1 MKIFFRLCLF
11 FAITGGAFAAEQP
24 TALFLLDAQPNIR
37 LYSMGGL
44 LSSLGQTDAA
54 YNPWE
59 LGYTVNPS
67 VSLAHWPG
75 AVLESNYNFVS
86 ALVPYRKLGAFSLS
100 YLTYGTGSETIEEL
114 DGTTR
119 SIQLEDNKLIS
130 LGYGRAITQRLFAGI
145 SVKSLTSTLAA
156 DYKASAMLM
165 DFGLVYRTLND
176 KHSIGVALVNSGSG
190 LKYFETQEPVPTEYK
205 VGYTRKTRPWA
216 NQKIIWGLGYAKSQ
230 VSKAYSLGAEYFP
243 GIPFVSVRAGLNKG
257 DEATKF
263 MAGLGL
269 NYNALDLDFGYDM
282 TSSKLEAEQTPL
294 RFALTWS
301 FGARDAYALGEK
313 YMAGGMK
320 NKAVALWEDIKPREP
335 NYTKAQAA
343 IYQYANPPQLL
354 ASAVLEDDNGDGILS
369 PGEAGNIVVT
379 LSNNGRGRAL
389 MPRTTVEAADKI
401 LALANVDAATYYGS
415 AQELE
420 PGQSVTFKVLVKALE
435 ESEQANLAFNIVTKE
450 ARNFNPEPVLFTLPL
465 KGFSPPQLA
474 LARYTFRE
482 DNSGNSS
489 GNGNGIIEKDEQV
502 ELTGYVVNAG
512 LTEARGVKFEAVS
525 GDPKLELLSQF
536 KAELGVLKPGENR
549 KVLLS
554 FKVAADFSGPMQLP
568 ITFKISESRQRFS
581 KEQPARLTLGGF
593 YKDPI
598 EPVFRDFDTAS
609 ALAAAPALAGP
620 ISDARAAEVLTLI
633 ANEPPALEFDANR
646 LAEGDLNSN
655 GVYEPG
661 ETLRFKVA
669 IRNIGGKTA
678 RGVTIVLEGDE
689 TIRTL
694 LEDRQVGDIAP
705 GSRRDIKLE
714 ARIPEGI
721 PRKES
726 SFTVKVTESG
736 GFSVR
741 KIVEARA
748 AFQPKEIKV
757 IKQLAG
763 LLPVPNA
770 NAGRREKSGAIIVGI
785 GAYNASIGP
794 LKYAARDAELAK
806 EYFKGALG
814 IPEGNIKL
822 ILDDKATKSRIEAEV
837 GNMAEKGLDFIALY
851 YSGHGVPDPDNPR
864 TGDPYIVPI
873 DADLELG
880 SRMLIRLNEVVSSLE
895 HKTKD
900 VLVLL
905 DACFSGNVESAPRL
919 YAMGQKGLGITP
931 RFAQEKAV
939 VMAGSSSTQPSLEF
953 DRAGHGYFSYY
964 FMLGLKGEAD
974 KNSDGAVTDTELCE
988 YVQAAMAGDETL
1000 NGRQTPVC
1008 SNQSGQVLGRYR

>member
-1 MKIFFRLCLF
+1 MRKFL
-11 FAITGGAFAAEQP
+11 TGTLLLVLSNWLYAAEQP

-37 LYSMGGL
+37 LYSMGGV

-86 ALVPYRKLGAFSLS
+86 ALVPYRKLGTFSLS
-100 YLTYGTGSETIEEL
+100 YLNYGTGSETVEEL

-119 SIQLEDNKLIS
+119 SIKLEDNKLIS
-130 LGYGRAITQRLFAGI
+130 LGYGRAITQRVFAGI

-176 KHSIGVALVNSGSG
+176 KHSVGVAVVNYGSG
-190 LKYFETQEPVPTEYK
+190 LKYFKTQEPVPTEYK

-216 NQKIIWGLGYAKSQ
+216 NQKIVWGLGYAKSQ
-230 VSKAYSLGAEYFP
+230 VSTVYSAGAEYFP

-257 DEATKF
+257 GEATKF
-263 MAGLGL
+263 MAGLGV

-282 TSSKLEAEQTPL
+282 TSSKMEDSQTPL

-301 FGARDAYALGEK
+301 FGARDAYSLGEK
-313 YMAGGMK
+313 YMARSMK
-320 NKAVALWEDIKPREP
+320 AKAVALWEDIKPREP

-343 IYQYANPPQLL
+343 IYQYANPPQLV
-354 ASAVLEDDNGDGILS
+354 ARAVLEDDNGDGILS

-379 LSNNGRGRAL
+379 LSNKGRGRAL

-401 LALANVDAATYYGS
+401 LALANVDADTYYGS
-415 AQELE
+415 AQEIE

-435 ESEQANLAFNIVTKE
+435 ESEQVNLAFNIVTKE
-450 ARNFNPEPVLFTLPL
+450 ARNFNPEAVLFTLPL

-482 DNSGNSS
+482 DNSGNSA
-489 GNGNGIIEKDEQV
+489 GNGNGIIEKGEQV
-502 ELTGYVVNAG
+502 EMTGYMVNAG
-512 LTEARGVKFEAVS
+512 LTEAREVKFEAVS
-525 GDPKLELLSQF
+525 GNPKIELLSQS
-536 KAELGVLKPGENR
+536 KAEIGVLKPGENR
-549 KVLLS
+549 KVLLA
-554 FKVAADFSGPMQLP
+554 FKVAPDYAGPAQLP
-568 ITFKISESRQRFS
+568 ITFKISESRQRYTR
-581 KEQPARLTLGGF
+581 EQPVKLALGGF

-598 EPVFRDFDTAS
+598 EPVFRDFDTAA
-609 ALAAAPALAGP
+609 ALAATPALKGP
-620 ISDARAAEVLTLI
+620 ISDSRAAEVLKLI
-633 ANEPPALEFDANR
+633 ADEPPVLEFDMTK
-646 LAEGDLNSN
+646 LADGDSNDN

-661 ETLRFKVA
+661 EKLRLKVG
-669 IRNIGGKTA
+669 IRNTGGKTA
-678 RGVTIVLEGDE
+678 RGVTVTIEGDD
-689 TIRTL
+689 TIKTL
-694 LEDRQVGDIAP
+694 LEDRRVGDIEP
-705 GSRRDIKLE
+705 GSYQPVVLE

-726 SFTVKVTESG
+726 SFIIKVTESS
-736 GFSVR
+736 GFNAR
-741 KIVEARA
+741 KIEEARA
-748 AFQPKEIKV
+748 AFQPKEIKI
-757 IKQLAG
+757 IKQLAS
-763 LLPVPNA
+763 LMPVPNA
-770 NAGRREKSGAIIVGI
+770 SARREKSGAIVVGI
-785 GAYNASIGP
+785 GAYSANIGS
-794 LKYAARDAELAK
+794 LKYAAKDAELASQ
-806 EYFKGALG
+806 YLKGVLG
-814 IPEGNIKL
+814 IPESNIRV

-873 DADLELG
+873 DADLALG
-880 SRMLIRLNEVVSSLE
+880 SRMLIRLNEVVTTLE
-895 HKTKD
+895 RKTKD

-905 DACFSGNVESAPRL
+905 DACFSGNVESAPKM
-919 YAMGQKGLGITP
+919 YASAQKGLGIAP
-931 RFAQEKAV
+931 KFAQEKAV
-939 VMAGSSSTQPSLEF
+939 VMTASSATQPSLEF
-953 DRAGHGYFSYY
+953 DKAGHGYFSYY

-1000 NGRQTPVC
+1000 NGRQTPQC
-1008 SNQSGQVLGRYR
+1008 SNQTGAVLGRYR